1 IKDCVEPGEQM
12 QILVFVKDVYGNPV
26 SNADVKVSGEQGIIL
41 PERNQTDSDGKA
53 VFVCTAPFVE
63 KTVLMKLRVVAEKE
77 GWESGN
83 GYASFTVVG
92 IMAQKQEQVDL
103 GIVGIVVLSVIMAL
117 EVWMGKRG
125 GNHKRRQ

>member
-1 IKDCVEPGEQM
+1 
-12 QILVFVKDVYGNPV
+12 
-26 SNADVKVSGEQGIIL
+26 VSGEQGIIL

-92 IMAQKQEQVDL
+92 IIAQKQEQVDL